1 MFERNVE
8 IDFYG
13 EKKIINLC
21 DNYDNFKNQIS
32 LNFLIELNKMDYI
45 KIFYDDEEN
54 NKKYINNF
62 NDYNQLLSKI
72 EKHEVS
78 LLNIIVSSIEK
89 NNLNKVSINEKK
101 EEIYKNNYESDIINS
116 IYDYKKINN
125 KKNENKNEIIYPVM
139 CSICK
144 KENLNNII
152 YFCLRCKN
160 YVCSNCFDNIKYNH
174 SHSYNIIM
182 NKEQYLDIKEIYNNY
197 IIGNV

>member
-1 MFERNVE
+1 
-8 IDFYG
+8 
-13 EKKIINLC
+13 
-21 DNYDNFKNQIS
+21 
-32 LNFLIELNKMDYI
+32 MDYI

-101 EEIYKNNYESDIINS
+101 EEEYKNNYESDIINS